1 MVANRIEIFQ
11 QAFRNLQLQPLI
23 TPTEIADFRVEY
35 GDEWLDDLEQK
46 VLDCSNSNHQLFF
59 AGHRGCGKSTL
70 LAEFAQRL
78 EDRYFPVFFSITDLI
93 EMSAINHINILFAI
107 ALQLMAKADDE
118 NIDIE
123 QAKKDEFF
131 NWFKERTTVEES
143 KTTVGAATGFD
154 LFGLIKLKLK
164 TDNTIRDEIKTK
176 FTQNPSDLIDTLNLI
191 ATEIELACGK
201 EIVVIIDDL
210 DKLDLAEVEKIFK
223 QNLNILLQP
232 KFTTIYTIPI
242 ATIRD
247 GVLKKHIEDATSNR
261 IFVMPVLKLYAKGD
275 SHQAD
280 PQFLPKAMNKL
291 REILRKRID
300 DDLFEA
306 DVALNIALFSG
317 GVMREL
323 IRIAQECCRLMLVQL
338 RQKARKQESI
348 EDLQIDRIILNQALD
363 ILRNDM
369 TITLSKIDREILTQT
384 YLNYRPDDPK
394 QQEFLDLLHNTY
406 AIEYR
411 NAESW
416 YDLHPLVIRQLKQEK
431 MIP

>member
-1 MVANRIEIFQ
+1 MVPNRIERFQ

-23 TPTEIADFRVEY
+23 KPEEISNFRVEY
-35 GDEWLDDLEQK
+35 GYNWDALEQK
-46 VLDCSNSNHQLFF
+46 VLNCSDYHQQIVF

-78 EDRYFPVFFSITDLI
+78 DDRYFTVFFSIADLI
-93 EMSAINHINILFAI
+93 EMSAINHINILFAT
-107 ALQLMAKADDE
+107 AVQLMAKADDLQ
-118 NIDIE
+118 IDIE

-131 NWFKERTTVEES
+131 NWFRKRTNITES
-143 KTTVGAATGFD
+143 KTTGGAETGFD

-164 TDNTIRDEIKTK
+164 TDNTIREEIKTD
-176 FTQNPSDLIDTLNLI
+176 FIQDPRNLIDTLNLI
-191 ATEIELACGK
+191 AGEVELASGK
-201 EIVVIIDDL
+201 KIVVIIDDL
-210 DKLDLAEVEKIFK
+210 DKLDLVDVEKIFK

-232 KFTTIYTIPI
+232 NFIVIYTMPI

-247 GVLKKHIEDATSNR
+247 GVLKKHIEDAISNR
-261 IFVMPVLKLYAKGD
+261 IYVMPVLKLYAKGD
-275 SHQAD
+275 SHKPTAPFVVKEMD
-280 PQFLPKAMNKL
+280 KL
-291 REILRKRID
+291 QEILGKRID
-300 DDLFEA
+300 DDLLPPDITLKIGLA
-306 DVALNIALFSG
+306 SG

-323 IRIAQECCRLMLVQL
+323 IRIAQECCQLMLVDL
-338 RQKARKQESI
+338 KQKVRANIKI
-348 EDLQIDRIILNQALD
+348 DDLKIDDAILTEALD

-369 TITLSKIDREILTQT
+369 AITLSKIDREILKQT

-411 NAESW
+411 NTESW
-416 YDLHPLVIRQLKQEK
+416 YDLHPLIIPQLIKEQ

>member
-1 MVANRIEIFQ
+1 MVPNRIERFQ

-23 TPTEIADFRVEY
+23 KPEEISNFRVEY
-35 GDEWLDDLEQK
+35 GYNWDALEQK
-46 VLDCSNSNHQLFF
+46 VLNCSDYHQQIVF

-78 EDRYFPVFFSITDLI
+78 DDRYFTVFFSIADLI

-107 ALQLMAKADDE
+107 AVQLMAKADDLQ
-118 NIDIE
+118 IDIE

-131 NWFKERTTVEES
+131 NWFRKRTNITES
-143 KTTVGAATGFD
+143 KTTGGAETGFD

-164 TDNTIRDEIKTK
+164 TDNTIREEIKTD
-176 FTQNPSDLIDTLNLI
+176 FIQDPRNLIDTLNLI
-191 ATEIELACGK
+191 AGEVELASGK
-201 EIVVIIDDL
+201 KIVVIIDDL
-210 DKLDLAEVEKIFK
+210 DKLDLVDVEKIFK

-232 KFTTIYTIPI
+232 NFIVIYTMPI

-247 GVLKKHIEDATSNR
+247 GVLKKHIEDAISNR
-261 IFVMPVLKLYAKGD
+261 IYVMPVLKLYAKGD
-275 SHQAD
+275 SHKPTAPFVVKEMD
-280 PQFLPKAMNKL
+280 KL
-291 REILRKRID
+291 QEILGKRID
-300 DDLFEA
+300 DDLLPPDITLKIGLA
-306 DVALNIALFSG
+306 SG

-323 IRIAQECCRLMLVQL
+323 IRIAQECCQLMLVDL
-338 RQKARKQESI
+338 KQKVRANIKI
-348 EDLQIDRIILNQALD
+348 DDLKIDDAILTEALD

-369 TITLSKIDREILTQT
+369 AITLSKIDREILKQT

-411 NAESW
+411 NTESW
-416 YDLHPLVIRQLKQEK
+416 YDLHPLIIQQLIKEQ